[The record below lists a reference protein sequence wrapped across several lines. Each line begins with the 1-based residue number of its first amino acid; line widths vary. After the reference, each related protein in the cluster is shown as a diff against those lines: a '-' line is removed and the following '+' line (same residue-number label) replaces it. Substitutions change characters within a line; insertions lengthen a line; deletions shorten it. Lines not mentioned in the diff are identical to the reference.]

1 MEKVMQSNITE
12 FVLLNFSDLPSSLQA
27 ALFMFFLSAYIL
39 TLVGNGLIMLTISLQ
54 LILKTPMYLFLRN
67 LSFHEL
73 CLTTV
78 TVPKVLEN
86 FLHKERSVPFL
97 ACASQMFM
105 FFTIGISECVFL
117 GVMAFDRYMA
127 ICHPLSYMSVMTTK
141 LCYELIL
148 SSWIVGCLIS
158 LGQTIFI
165 FSLPYCGC
173 NRIPHFFCDIPPLL
187 KLACTNIFMNE
198 LTFFIASIFGTIP
211 FLLIICSYI
220 KILISILAIHSSE
233 GRHKA
238 LSTCSSHLV
247 SVILFYST
255 AMFTY
260 LRLGTYDSDRYDR
273 MISLFYCLVVPTIN
287 PLIYSLR
294 NKEMKDALRKM
305 ISKMLLAIFS
315 IYNSIKEEPDREE
328 QQRKTERRDE
338 QPSSVQ
344 IEEVLVEGKN
354 TDKNNGTASSNVN
367 VKQQNCTE
375 YSKHMCNSSPKRNL

>member
-12 FVLLNFSDLPSSLQA
+12 FFLLNFSDFSSSLQA

-39 TLVGNGLIMLTISLQ
+39 TLVGNGLIVLTISFEP
-54 LILKTPMYLFLRN
+54 ILKTPMYLFLRN

-86 FLHKERSVPFL
+86 FLYKERSVPFF
-97 ACASQMFM
+97 ACASQMFI

-127 ICHPLSYMSVMTTK
+127 ICHPLRYMSVMTTK
-141 LCYELIL
+141 LCYQLIL
-148 SSWIVGCLIS
+148 SSWIIGCLIS

-187 KLACTNIFMNE
+187 KLACANIFMNK
-198 LTFFIASIFGTIP
+198 LTVFIASIFGTIIP
-211 FLLIICSYI
+211 FLLIICSYV
-220 KILISILAIHSSE
+220 KILTSIVTIRSSE

-260 LRLGTYDSDRYDR
+260 LRLDTYGSDQNDR

-305 ISKMLLAIFS
+305 ISKMLFALFAI
-315 IYNSIKEEPDREE
+315 
-328 QQRKTERRDE
+328 
-338 QPSSVQ
+338 SS
-344 IEEVLVEGKN
+344 
-354 TDKNNGTASSNVN
+354 
-367 VKQQNCTE
+367 
-375 YSKHMCNSSPKRNL
+375 SKISKFAF